1 MLDEVKPLDVN
12 VSVSA
17 MIGCDYVLILMWN
30 NILLSYL
37 CECILSVSKA
47 VLKTN
52 FVFLLYLSIY
62 LIHFPSGS
70 NVIVSLDWSP
80 HSFILLPKYIQ
91 LGLCSIKQHVHL
103 YYTVAHQVEIIL
115 ASDTILTLFI
125 PM

>member
-52 FVFLLYLSIY
+52 FVFFSENQTIKFISI
-62 LIHFPSGS
+62 
-70 NVIVSLDWSP
+70 
-80 HSFILLPKYIQ
+80 
-91 LGLCSIKQHVHL
+91 
-103 YYTVAHQVEIIL
+103 
-115 ASDTILTLFI
+115 
-125 PM
+125 